1 MYTHTVVFTTPTA
14 DVVVNI
20 IILQICIAFMLHIG
34 TVAIPKS
41 TNEGRIKENLG
52 ATKIKLTPE
61 EMERLRGIDR
71 NERLFLAKPF
81 WKEDDTMETVFDVS
95 QDEAFM
101 L

>member
-1 MYTHTVVFTTPTA
+1 
-14 DVVVNI
+14 
-20 IILQICIAFMLHIG
+20 MLHIG

-71 NERLFLAKPF
+71 NKRLFLMELF
-81 WKEDDTMETVFDVS
+81 WKEGDTMETVFDVS